1 MLSEKQKR
9 SLARAAAAA
18 CLLVIV
24 VLAATTFGS
33 AQHSPSQALVY
44 CVASGRMACN
54 VYFLCCWTETLA
66 SGRRNETTLL
76 IGGVWLL
83 VLGVVFFVGLTLAL
97 ATCSGGCF
105 AGGIRPPDWLAMLS
119 TWGIGLGF
127 KAWLDAAHPG
137 GSS

>member
-1 MLSEKQKR
+1 LLSEKKKR
-9 SLARAAAAA
+9 SLARAAAVA

-33 AQHSPSQALVY
+33 AQHDPSQVRVY
-44 CVASGRMACN
+44 CIASGGMAYN
-54 VYFLCCWTETLA
+54 VYFLCCWTEALA
-66 SGRRNETTLL
+66 SGRRKETTWL

-83 VLGVVFFVGLTLAL
+83 VFGVVFFVGLTLAL

-105 AGGIRPPDWLAMLS
+105 GGGIRLPDWLAMFS

-127 KAWLDAAHPG
+127 KGWLDAAHPG
-137 GSS
+137 GPS